1 MKRLF
6 GIIIVI
12 DNIIY
17 KLFGI
22 VTPFRR
28 HIWHNEACKLQR
40 LLNIEH
46 ATRDIFNAIKGTN
59 WTTKEAIK
67 HSID

>member
-6 GIIIVI
+6 NIIVAI

-22 VTPFRR
+22 VTPLRR
-28 HIWHNEACKLQR
+28 HYWRNEARKLQY
-40 LLNIEH
+40 LLDIEH
-46 ATRDIFNAIKGTN
+46 ATRDIVNEEEGTN